1 MKHTR
6 GIFAFGIAASL
17 ALVGCL
23 SVATPASAAVAPWE
37 TEAVFDLD
45 ELSTMYRLYNQYT
58 GEHLYTADAEERADL
73 VGRGWTAE
81 GVGWV
86 APKVET
92 PEKDAD
98 GTSEADAEA
107 TTEYAPVY
115 RLYNKFAPGGDHHY
129 TMDKDEYDSLVEIGW
144 TGEGIAWYSLDKGEG
159 TPLYRLYNPYVKTC
173 THHYTLDTAERDR
186 LVSLGWK
193 SEDVAWYGYPGGLVT
208 AYEQLGKPYEV
219 GTTGPDAFDCSG
231 FIWYCYGSARGRTT
245 SQIVSSLKASGDW
258 TENIDELKVGDLAFS
273 SAGHVGIYV
282 GNRRYIEA
290 SNSDTGVIEEYMYS
304 FYGGGSYY

>member
-6 GIFAFGIAASL
+6 RALALCLAASL

-23 SVATPASAAVAPWE
+23 GFAASASAAVVPWE
-37 TEAVFDLD
+37 TGAVFDLD
-45 ELSTMYRLYNQYT
+45 ELRPMYRLYNQYT
-58 GEHLYTADAEERADL
+58 GEHLYTASAQERADL
-73 VGRGWTAE
+73 VDLGWTAE

-86 APKVET
+86 APEVVT
-92 PEKDAD
+92 GEKDAEE
-98 GTSEADAEA
+98 GTESESAA
-107 TTEYAPVY
+107 TEYAPVY
-115 RLYNKFAPGGDHHY
+115 RLYNPFAPGGDHHY
-129 TMDKDEYDSLVEIGW
+129 TMSEDEYDNLVEIGW
-144 TGEGIAWYSLDKGEG
+144 TGEGVAWYSLDSQEG
-159 TPLYRLYNPYVKTC
+159 TPLYRLFNPYAKTC
-173 THHYTLDTAERDR
+173 THHYTLDTSERDR

-193 SEDVAWYGYPGGLVT
+193 AESVAWYGYPCGLVT
-208 AYEQLGKPYEV
+208 AYEQFGKPYEV
-219 GTTGPDAFDCSG
+219 GAIGPDAFDCSG

-245 SQIVSSLKASGDW
+245 SQIISSLKASGDW

-290 SNSDTGVIEEYMYS
+290 SNSITGVIEGNMYS